1 MLTWRNWLPNGARVN
16 DGGALP
22 RRDIDLAAIV
32 ASLPH
37 RGDALFPA
45 RCWLDSAEQGVIVGG
60 GAAQWSADHPVL
72 LGHFPGFAIVPGV
85 FLIEAAAQITGVLIR
100 AVRNE
105 ESAGD
110 RIGVL
115 SSVKK
120 ALIHAPVMPG
130 QQVDYQLK
138 LRPAGEFFYQVS
150 GVGTTD
156 GNKAISLELTIGV
169 FDRTQLSKTNHGI

>member
-1 MLTWRNWLPNGARVN
+1 MN
-16 DGGALP
+16 DGAPSP
-22 RRDIDLAAIV
+22 RSDIGLAAIL

-37 RGDALFPA
+37 RGDALFPV
-45 RCWLDSAEQGVIVGG
+45 RCWLDSAAPGRIEGG
-60 GAAQWSADHPVL
+60 GTARWSAGHPVL

-100 AVRNE
+100 TVRDE
-105 ESAGD
+105 ESGVD

-130 QQVDYQLK
+130 QEVDYQLT
-138 LRPAGEFFYQVS
+138 LRQAGEFFYQVS
-150 GVGTTD
+150 GVARAN